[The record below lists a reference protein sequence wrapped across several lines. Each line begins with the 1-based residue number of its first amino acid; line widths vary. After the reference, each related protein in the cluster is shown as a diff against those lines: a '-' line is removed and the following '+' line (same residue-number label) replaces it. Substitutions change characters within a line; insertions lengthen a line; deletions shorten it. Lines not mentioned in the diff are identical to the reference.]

1 MSSEDDELRRLVQE
15 RSALRKQVDAALQK
29 VGSLKEELRGVRAKL
44 DEENSNYGK
53 LKGRFEELK
62 EVKGSIVE
70 ELRELR
76 GRISDLRK
84 ISRGLRVESGPDT
97 AANLEKE
104 IERLEWE
111 LQTKPRD
118 EIDERRMMESLGRLA
133 KELQLLRRAYGVR
146 SEMDSVDKRIHDLE
160 DRYEEVQ
167 MEIDAV
173 KDELDRSRER
183 LKSLLMAKRQ
193 LIQEL
198 SEAGEDLRELRDRLV
213 QVEAQVNASRL
224 RHREEERRRREDEES
239 RAMSLRRSEAMKKLE
254 RNEPLSWE
262 DLQALYASGSGSS

>member
-15 RSALRKQVDAALQK
+15 RSALRKQMDAALQK
-29 VGSLKEELRGVRAKL
+29 VGSLKEELRNVRAKL

-53 LKGRFEELK
+53 LKRRFEELR

-84 ISRGLRVESGPDT
+84 ISRGLRVESGSDT

-118 EIDERRMMESLGRLA
+118 EIDERRMVESLGRLT

-146 SEMDSVDKRIHDLE
+146 SEMDSVDKRIRDLE

-183 LKSLLMAKRQ
+183 LKSLLTAKRQ
-193 LIQEL
+193 LVQEL

-224 RHREEERRRREDEES
+224 RRREEERRRREDEES
-239 RAMSLRRSEAMKKLE
+239 RAMGLRRSEAMKKLE

>member
-84 ISRGLRVESGPDT
+84 ISKGLRVESGSDA

-118 EIDERRMMESLGRLA
+118 EIDERRMVESLGRLT

-146 SEMDSVDKRIHDLE
+146 SEMDSVDKRIRDLE

-224 RHREEERRRREDEES
+224 KRREEERRRREDEES

-254 RNEPLSWE
+254 HNEPLSWE